1 MSSRNDENLRT
12 YPDGL
17 PLDEQLRWKQDF
29 PTDEEADHGLARRE
43 FARFMTLTSGAFVA
57 GQGWIA
63 TMSSTENQAAF
74 PEHRIA
80 DEIAVPPGGTV
91 EFRYPN
97 EDEPCLLI
105 RLPDG
110 RLVAYLQKCPHLACA
125 VIPHTEQGHLKC
137 PCHNGYFEIAEGRPT
152 AGPPRR
158 PLPRVNLVVRD
169 GGIYAVGVEY
179 RTV

>member
-1 MSSRNDENLRT
+1 MSTRNDETERT

-17 PLDEQLRWKQDF
+17 PLDEQPRWKQDF
-29 PTDEEADHGLARRE
+29 PTDVDTDHALARRE

-63 TMSSTENQAAF
+63 TMSSIEKRESY
-74 PEHRIA
+74 PEKRIA
-80 DEIAVPPGGTV
+80 EEDAVPPGGAV
-91 EFRYPN
+91 EFRYPDD
-97 EDEPCLLI
+97 DEPCLLI

-125 VIPHTEQGHLKC
+125 VVPNPDEGHLKC

-158 PLPRVNLVVRD
+158 PLPRVNLVIRD
-169 GGIYAVGVEY
+169 GGVYAVGVEY